1 MVRAIAPTYLI
12 KQVLPESLRHRH
24 TQAVGRHCGRSLV
37 EAHLAALISSSM
49 VSVQVQVQARS
60 ERAKVM

>member
-12 KQVLPESLRHRH
+12 KQILPESLRHRH
-24 TQAVGRHCGRSLV
+24 TQAVGRRSGRSPV

-49 VSVQVQVQARS
+49 VSVQVQARS

>member
-24 TQAVGRHCGRSLV
+24 TQAVGRHCGRSPV

>member
-24 TQAVGRHCGRSLV
+24 TQAVGRHSGRSPV
-37 EAHLAALISSSM
+37 EAHLAALILSSM
-49 VSVQVQVQARS
+49 VSVQAQAQARS